1 MSGRNNTDKR
11 KKFIL
16 ELMGDPVYKPM
27 RLREMASLLG
37 LSKEEKRELWQ
48 VLDELEQE
56 GKAQQDKKGRYSKV
70 SGKKKKNK
78 IREKDSKAAKEWNSG
93 KEKNRVKKKTD
104 RKSFPGR
111 SCGYAQV

>member
-70 SGKKKKNK
+70 SGKKKKKQDQGKRFK
-78 IREKDSKAAKEWNSG
+78 ICKRMEQRK
-93 KEKNRVKKKTD
+93 RKK
-104 RKSFPGR
+104 PG
-111 SCGYAQV
+111 